1 MVAKNGLGG
10 FGNGGD
16 GYVTA
21 IVTTKISAVA
31 IGTAC
36 SVGGSYCDGLRK
48 CSSCGSESSINGGAS
63 SRDGGGG

>member
-1 MVAKNGLGG
+1 VAKNGLGG

-16 GYVTA
+16 GYFTA
-21 IVTTKISAVA
+21 TVATKISAVA

-36 SVGGSYCDGLRK
+36 TVGGSYCDGWRQ
-48 CSSCGSESSINGGAS
+48 CSSSGLDSSINGGAS